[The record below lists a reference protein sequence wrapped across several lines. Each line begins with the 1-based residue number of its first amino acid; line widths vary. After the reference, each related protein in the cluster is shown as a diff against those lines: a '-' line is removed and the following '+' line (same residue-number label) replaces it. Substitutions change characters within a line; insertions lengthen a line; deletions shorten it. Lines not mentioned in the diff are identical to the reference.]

1 MPLTQPMMG
10 LGVRVG
16 GGLPEDLLMHG
27 GSGVRGQLHATR
39 DDAKAAAPSTRLLLI
54 DEEAV
59 PGFIRAPSD
68 AGAGAN
74 IVI

>member
-10 LGVRVG
+10 LGWVG
-16 GGLPEDLLMHG
+16 GRAARRSTHA
-27 GSGVRGQLHATR
+27 SGVRGQLHATR
-39 DDAKAAAPSTRLLLI
+39 DDAAAAAAVPSTRLLLI

>member
-10 LGVRVG
+10 FGGEGGVEGCRKIY
-16 GGLPEDLLMHG
+16 
-27 GSGVRGQLHATR
+27 SCKGVRGQLHATR
-39 DDAKAAAPSTRLLLI
+39 NDATAAAPSARLLLI

-59 PGFIRAPSD
+59 PGFIRGPSD
-68 AGAGAN
+68 AGTGAN

>member
-10 LGVRVG
+10 LGGRVG
-16 GGLPEDLLMHG
+16 WRAARRSTHAG
-27 GSGVRGQLHATR
+27 GVRGQLHATCN
-39 DDAKAAAPSTRLLLI
+39 DATAAALSTRLLLI